1 MGSYHETSVLGWLKF
16 GDLVSL
22 ILFSIFFC
30 FVVLLRSI
38 PQNVWTVDLPRCKPN
53 QVVVLLKIL
62 SFYIVTGKRTS
73 LLCLFPAKVGILMR
87 PWQRFNPKWWIIIT
101 YDNGN
106 LSLSHQ
112 NVSPLSALVAPTNPL
127 HFYFH
132 HSIENTVVV
141 WRLGEPF
148 KYAASI
154 IQLQ

>member
-1 MGSYHETSVLGWLKF
+1 MGSYHQTSVLGWLKF

-87 PWQRFNPKWWIIIT
+87 PWQRFNPKWWIITLMTTAICH
-101 YDNGN
+101 
-106 LSLSHQ
+106 S
-112 NVSPLSALVAPTNPL
+112 VIKRSPLFPPLWRRLILNRAPFLLP
-127 HFYFH
+127 
-132 HSIENTVVV
+132 S
-141 WRLGEPF
+141 
-148 KYAASI
+148 
-154 IQLQ
+154 QQ